1 LRRNSAAS
9 VRVWNHVMG
18 LAWPAIVVVCALPIS
33 LVAQIGPPQ
42 QNARSM
48 SSVWDGVY
56 TAAQAERG
64 KQVYV
69 GHCARCHGDDL
80 ANSRNPLSGDRF
92 AEHWESRTLADLFHR
107 IRDTMPPGEAS
118 TVGETDKLD
127 AVAYLLKQNGFP
139 EGRAELPSDGDTL
152 ATIQITGKGGPIPV
166 RTGTLV
172 RTTGCLELRDDRE
185 WQLTSATEP
194 ARTALDTA
202 SKTSSRQDSP
212 QSNARTI
219 VLLNPF
225 PSPAAHRGHRV
236 AATGFLVRRAD
247 GDAVNVVSLEMLA
260 PSCMP

>member
-1 LRRNSAAS
+1 MRAWNDVRLAWLAS
-9 VRVWNHVMG
+9 VV
-18 LAWPAIVVVCALPIS
+18 LCALSTS

-42 QNARSM
+42 QNARSL

-69 GHCARCHGDDL
+69 GHCSRCHGND
-80 ANSRNPLSGDRF
+80 ANSQNPLSGDRF
-92 AEHWESRTLADLFHR
+92 AEHWESRTLADLFRR
-107 IRDTMPPGEAS
+107 IRDTMPAGQVAAVEDPQ
-118 TVGETDKLD
+118 KLD
-127 AVAYLLKQNGFP
+127 AMAYVMQQNGFP
-139 EGRAELPSDGDTL
+139 EGGAELTPDSDAL
-152 ATIQITGKGGPIPV
+152 ATIQITGKSGPIPV
-166 RTGTLV
+166 QTGTLV
-172 RTTGCLELRDDRE
+172 RTIGCLELRDDRE

-202 SKTSSRQDSP
+202 SKTSSRQATPPSE
-212 QSNARTI
+212 ARTI

-236 AATGFLVRRAD
+236 EATGFLVRRAD

>member
-1 LRRNSAAS
+1 MRLAWLAS
-9 VRVWNHVMG
+9 VV
-18 LAWPAIVVVCALPIS
+18 LCASSIS
-33 LVAQIGPPQ
+33 LAAQIGSPQ
-42 QNARSM
+42 QNARSI

-69 GHCARCHGDDL
+69 GHCARCHGGDP
-80 ANSRNPLSGDRF
+80 ANSQNPLSGDRF
-92 AEHWESRTLADLFHR
+92 AEHWESRTLADLFRR
-107 IRDTMPPGEAS
+107 IRDTMPAGQVAAVE
-118 TVGETDKLD
+118 DLQKLD
-127 AVAYLLKQNGFP
+127 AMAYLMQQNGFP
-139 EGRAELPSDGDTL
+139 EGRAELTPDADAL

-194 ARTALDTA
+194 ERTALDAA

-212 QSNARTI
+212 PSEARTI

-236 AATGFLVRRAD
+236 AATGFLVRRQD

>member
-1 LRRNSAAS
+1 
-9 VRVWNHVMG
+9 
-18 LAWPAIVVVCALPIS
+18 
-33 LVAQIGPPQ
+33 
-42 QNARSM
+42 M

-56 TAAQAERG
+56 TAAQADRG
-64 KQVYV
+64 KAAYTR
-69 GHCARCHGDDL
+69 HCSRCHGDDP

-107 IRDTMPPGEAS
+107 VRDTMPPGESS
-118 TVGETDKLD
+118 TVGASDKLD
-127 AVAYLLKQNGFP
+127 TVAYLLKQNGFP
-139 EGRAELPSDGDTL
+139 EGGAELTPDADAL
-152 ATIQITGKGGPIPV
+152 ATIQITGKSGPIPV

-172 RTTGCLELRDDRE
+172 RTTGCLELRADRE

-194 ARTALDTA
+194 ARTALDAA

-212 QSNARTI
+212 QSNERTI

-260 PSCMP
+260 PSCVP

>member
-1 LRRNSAAS
+1 MS
-9 VRVWNHVMG
+9 VWNHVIR
-18 LAWPAIVVVCALPIS
+18 LAWLAIIVLSAPSIS
-33 LVAQIGPPQ
+33 LVAQIGALQ
-42 QNARSM
+42 QNARST

-56 TAAQAERG
+56 AAAQADRG
-64 KQVYV
+64 KTAYAKY
-69 GHCARCHGDDL
+69 CSRCHGEDP

-139 EGRAELPSDGDTL
+139 EGRAELTSDGDTL

-172 RTTGCLELRDDRE
+172 RTTGCLELRDNHE
-185 WQLTSATEP
+185 WELTNATEP
-194 ARTALDTA
+194 ERTALDTA

-212 QSNARTI
+212 QSDARTI

-260 PSCMP
+260 PSCTP